1 VVTEVAAVVTIVVVA
16 VAILVA
22 TTRTV
27 ETTPPI
33 PTMLPD
39 REGATPS
46 RCVRYA
52 RRKDMKPQDAG
63 IGMMMMMM
71 INKTRRQQGQLQ
83 LDTAMT
89 QIGTLIVE
97 LQIMSL
103 RSWRN

>member
-1 VVTEVAAVVTIVVVA
+1 VVTEVEAVVTIVVVA

-22 TTRTV
+22 TT
-27 ETTPPI
+27 ETTPPA
-33 PTMLPD
+33 PTILPD

-89 QIGTLIVE
+89 QIGTLTVE

-103 RSWRN
+103 QSWRN